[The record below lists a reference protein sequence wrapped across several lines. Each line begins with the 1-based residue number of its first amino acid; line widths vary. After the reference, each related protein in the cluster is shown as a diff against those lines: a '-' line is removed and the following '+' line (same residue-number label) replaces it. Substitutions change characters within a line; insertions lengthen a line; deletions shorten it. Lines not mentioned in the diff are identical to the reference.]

1 MPLTPIEALNKVVED
16 RVAKAKLTGFRTLAN
31 LAEKGRISTVRK
43 TNLDWDVE
51 VGGAAAAW
59 EAVTANGSATATDDV
74 VPANLRVG
82 THRVKHQFNISKI
95 AMQEAAVLAPEE
107 LANLL
112 GAHTDR
118 AVNAIMRKINI
129 ALYQGDGTAAFGNV
143 IGLETV
149 ANNTLVYAGIS
160 PVTYPSWSALRNT
173 NATPRAFTRDI
184 MLDVDQLV
192 AEQESMYDFVAT
204 TPALSKSYVKV
215 FDTLA
220 GNQSV
225 MQSPEDGKTLPSVDL
240 GHSGRYY
247 NGYPIVEDPQAT
259 AGSIWLLNM
268 MDVTLHCFELGI
280 NPEGLGQHSI
290 NSSYGLPI
298 HIAELPSSNS
308 AVRTFEFFVLPQ
320 LQVYNRKS
328 VIRIDQLT

>member
-31 LAEKGRISTVRK
+31 LADKGRIQTIRK

-59 EAVTANGSATATDDV
+59 EAVTVNGSATATDDV

-95 AMQEAAVLAPEE
+95 AMQEAASLAPEE

-129 ALYQGDGTAAFGNV
+129 AIYQGDGTATFGNV
-143 IGLETV
+143 IGLDKV
-149 ANNTLVYAGIS
+149 ADNTASYAGIS
-160 PVTYPSWSALRNT
+160 PITYPSWQALRNT

-184 MLDVDQLV
+184 MLDVDQMV
-192 AEQESMYDFVAT
+192 AENEAMYDFVVT
-204 TPALSKSYVKV
+204 TPATAKSYVKV

-220 GNQSV
+220 GNLAV
-225 MQSPEDGKTLPSVDL
+225 MQPSDDGRTLPSVDL

-247 NGYPIVEDPQAT
+247 NGYAMVEDYQAS
-259 AGSIWLLNM
+259 ASSIYLLNL
-268 MDVTLHCFELGI
+268 MDITLHCFELGV

-328 VIRIDQLT
+328 LIKIDQLT

>member
-31 LAEKGRISTVRK
+31 LAEKGRINTVRK

-51 VGGAAAAW
+51 VGGAAATW
-59 EAVTANGSATATDDV
+59 EAVTVNGSATATDDV

-95 AMQEAAVLAPEE
+95 AMQEAATLAPEE

-118 AVNAIMRKINI
+118 AVNAIMRKLNT
-129 ALYQGDGTAAFGNV
+129 ALYAGDGTATFGNV
-143 IGLETV
+143 IGLE
-149 ANNTLVYAGIS
+149 AIADNTLSYAGIN

-220 GNQSV
+220 GDQAV
-225 MQSPEDGKTLPSVDL
+225 MQSPDDGRTLPSVDL

-268 MDVTLHCFELGI
+268 MDITVHCFELGV
-280 NPEGLGQHSI
+280 NPDGMGQHAI
-290 NSSYGLPI
+290 NTNYGLPI

-320 LQVYNRKS
+320 LQCYNRKS